1 MPSSSA
7 VLAERSETVRGALR
21 RYFARQG
28 CEADEI
34 DDLVQEVF
42 LRIVKRGGAGEL
54 DQLDGYIFQTAAS
67 VVRDRYRRRKA
78 RASDRHVPFDAEA
91 HGGLAGGP
99 DEALLGREA
108 LGKVSAVLM
117 TLPERTRQVFIL
129 RKVQGL
135 TQREVAQRIGVSE
148 GTVEKHMHK
157 GLVALMTALGRGG
170 LGHGG
175 KVEPHPSSSRH
186 PSRRHGSRPA

>member
-129 RKVQGL
+129 RRL
-135 TQREVAQRIGVSE
+135 EELSFREIAQRLGVSVSA
-148 GTVEKHMHK
+148 VEKH
-157 GLVALMTALGRGG
+157 LARAVAALMSQLGG
-170 LGHGG
+170 
-175 KVEPHPSSSRH
+175 PT
-186 PSRRHGSRPA
+186 